1 MAEAMHYGK
10 TSFPVTL
17 PEEDIAAEL
26 EPNAVELEQKT
37 RVDSVLPELLVQ
49 PGQIKPHPF

>member
-17 PEEDIAAEL
+17 APEEIAAEL
-26 EPNAVELEQKT
+26 EPNAVELEQKNAEEKT
-37 RVDSVLPELLVQ
+37 ASAGV
-49 PGQIKPHPF
+49 